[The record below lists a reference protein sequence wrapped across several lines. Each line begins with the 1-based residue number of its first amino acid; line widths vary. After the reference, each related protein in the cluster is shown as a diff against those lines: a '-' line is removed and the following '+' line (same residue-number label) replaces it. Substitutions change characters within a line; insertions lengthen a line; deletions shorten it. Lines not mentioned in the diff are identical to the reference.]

1 MTEHYQKPSP
11 ILVVDDNEDDYEA
24 IARAFKKVGL
34 MHPVSLC
41 TTGQHAMDFLK
52 HEGDFKQ
59 AGETGLPILIMLDLN
74 MPGMDGLQVLQHIRQ
89 DAALR
94 QIPVVIWTTSSNE
107 KDIEAC
113 YQMGANAYM
122 QKPVIF
128 NELVES
134 VKRLKEYWFETVLL
148 PAEGGT

>member
-1 MTEHYQKPSP
+1 MNEHYLKLQP
-11 ILVVDDNEDDYEA
+11 ILIVDDNEDDYEA

-34 MHPVSLC
+34 VHPVSLC
-41 TTGQHAMDFLK
+41 TTGQGAMDFLK
-52 HEGDFKQ
+52 QEGSFKQ
-59 AGETGLPILIMLDLN
+59 AGKAERPVLIMLDLN
-74 MPGMDGLQVLQHIRQ
+74 MPGMDGLQVLQRIRH

-107 KDIEAC
+107 KDIDAC

-128 NELVES
+128 EELIES

-148 PAEGGT
+148 PAEGGI